1 MQLKDFAE
9 QTFEDIG
16 VRLYRALD
24 GLTFDELN
32 WRPRPEANSVAFIVW
47 HVARVEDCW
56 FQRFLA
62 DTTEVWVARGWHERL
77 GLPEESWGY
86 GYSVE
91 RLAAFPALREEDLR
105 GYFDAVRKSTL
116 IRLRDMTEADLDR
129 VPGRSPFPGSP
140 SSSRFAEFTV
150 ARMFRQL
157 IGEEYQHL
165 GHVNYIRGLQRGL
178 DG

>member
-9 QTFEDIG
+9 QTFEEIG
-16 VRLYRALD
+16 VRLNRALE
-24 GLTFDELN
+24 GLTFEELN
-32 WRPRPEANSVAFIVW
+32 WRPRPEANSIAFIVW
-47 HVARVEDCW
+47 HVSRVEDGW
-56 FQRFLA
+56 FQHFVQ
-62 DTTEVWVARGWHERL
+62 DTTQVWLAERWHERF
-77 GLPEESWGY
+77 GLPEGSSGF

-91 RLAAFPALREEDLR
+91 QLAEFPALREEDLR

-116 IRLRDMTEADLDR
+116 ACLKEMTETDLDR
-129 VPGRSPFPGSP
+129 VPGRSPFPDSA

>member
-9 QTFEDIG
+9 QPLKEFG

-24 GLTFDELN
+24 GLTFEEVN
-32 WRPRPEANSVAFIVW
+32 WRPRPEANSIAFIVW
-47 HVARVEDCW
+47 HVARVEDGW
-56 FQRFLA
+56 FQHFVRDA
-62 DTTEVWVARGWHERL
+62 TEIWIEQSWYDRL
-77 GLPEESWGY
+77 GLPEKSSGF

-91 RLAAFPALREEDLR
+91 QLAAFPALRLEDLR
-105 GYFDAVRKSTL
+105 SYFDAVRKSTL
-116 IRLRDMTEADLDR
+116 ICLRDMTEADLDR
-129 VPGRSPFPGSP
+129 VLGRSPFPDSP
-140 SSSRFAEFTV
+140 SSSQLAAFTI